1 MYEAEDDFV
10 DEGEEGEE
18 ISNEIWQEVVI
29 FAIKR
34 FLKFLSFFFLILHIG
49 LLDRDIVVFRGEG
62 SRQTAARH
70 VRRVYLDERPENRRG
85 RPADRPPGRDRG
97 PALLPAQVRADLP
110 EQADTLG
117 EGRRPGPS
125 PMMPNEV
132 NTSDLSQSDESEAS
146 RKTSFSYTR
155 FFIRRGSR
163 GCGTS
168 PTPRAST
175 WTSPRRW

>member
-62 SRQTAARH
+62 SRQTAARL
-70 VRRVYLDERPENRRG
+70 VRRVYPDERPENRRG
-85 RPADRPPGRDRG
+85 RPADRPPG
-97 PALLPAQVRADLP
+97 
-110 EQADTLG
+110 
-117 EGRRPGPS
+117 
-125 PMMPNEV
+125 
-132 NTSDLSQSDESEAS
+132 
-146 RKTSFSYTR
+146 
-155 FFIRRGSR
+155 
-163 GCGTS
+163 
-168 PTPRAST
+168 
-175 WTSPRRW
+175 

>member
-34 FLKFLSFFFLILHIG
+34 FLTFLSFFFLILHIG

-146 RKTSFSYTR
+146 RKNSFSFFTR
-155 FFIRRGSR
+155 FFIR
-163 GCGTS
+163 
-168 PTPRAST
+168 
-175 WTSPRRW
+175 